1 MGKTAQ
7 AFWQG
12 CRLGVYGLG
21 LMALWNTVN
30 TLVLQERVEAT
41 APAAWRGSAL
51 GLVSLVG
58 IGLAALVQPFAGRL
72 SDEAPITDR
81 RRPFIIAG
89 TVVALPFL
97 AIFGWAPGFGL
108 LLLGYVGLQIAVNV
122 AQAAFQAFIP
132 DLVPKEERGVASG
145 AKNLLSVVGAAVGLL
160 GARGLLALGVGYG
173 GVLAFLG
180 AVLVV
185 TAILTWLRVP
195 VAPRRS
201 KQPEGLAAAL
211 NPKRL
216 WSSSVATFRR
226 HRTFRHAVV
235 AQFLFMLGT
244 YPAQR
249 FLLFLLKDRFGA
261 EDAVQR
267 ASVGL
272 VVAIVCAAIA
282 AGVAGALSDRLGR
295 LPVLFATVAL
305 GVVGMVGIGVAPT
318 PLLVGAAGICLAVGV
333 GAFQAVNWA
342 LLSDDVPEG
351 EGARA
356 FGLANVA
363 TAGAGA
369 LAGLFG
375 PLVDLTDAVLPGG
388 TYQLTFGLAALIVVA
403 SVLPLRRID
412 AEGERGDHRP
422 GETTAGTSSGPGRPR
437 QTARSA

>member
-1 MGKTAQ
+1 
-7 AFWQG
+7 
-12 CRLGVYGLG
+12 
-21 LMALWNTVN
+21 
-30 TLVLQERVEAT
+30 
-41 APAAWRGSAL
+41 
-51 GLVSLVG
+51 
-58 IGLAALVQPFAGRL
+58 
-72 SDEAPITDR
+72 
-81 RRPFIIAG
+81 
-89 TVVALPFL
+89 
-97 AIFGWAPGFGL
+97 
-108 LLLGYVGLQIAVNV
+108 
-122 AQAAFQAFIP
+122 
-132 DLVPKEERGVASG
+132 
-145 AKNLLSVVGAAVGLL
+145 
-160 GARGLLALGVGYG
+160 
-173 GVLAFLG
+173 
-180 AVLVV
+180 
-185 TAILTWLRVP
+185 
-195 VAPRRS
+195 
-201 KQPEGLAAAL
+201 
-211 NPKRL
+211 
-216 WSSSVATFRR
+216 
-226 HRTFRHAVV
+226 
-235 AQFLFMLGT
+235 
-244 YPAQR
+244 
-249 FLLFLLKDRFGA
+249 LFLLKDRFGA